1 MFTNEFEYN
10 ATITTVLDESGIYQD
25 VELIIEDDVVYIRQF
40 SKEENRPS
48 DLIEMSPKM
57 FYDMLEALN
66 QTEGFFV
73 TKYKKP

>member
-1 MFTNEFEYN
+1 MFTNEFEYD

-40 SKEENRPS
+40 SKEENQPS

-66 QTEGFFV
+66 QTEGFYI
-73 TKYKKP
+73 TKYKRP